1 MAEMLLLNPRGRR
14 KARRAAPAKRRT
26 TAKRRRRNPITRAVT
41 VAAPRRRRRNP
52 MTARAHRIVH
62 HRRRRR
68 NPISLGGR
76 SASIVGMLKEALI
89 GGGGAIAV
97 DLAYGQI
104 NHMLPTALQ
113 RTPGTAGA
121 GDAVKALLTVLA
133 GKFLSKPTRGLSVK
147 AAQGS
152 LIVQAHGLIAGMLPS
167 TMTLGYAVPG
177 HVVPGAPRIGP
188 NAALLQRYTQP
199 GVTPLLSRFTAPG
212 VSPLLN
218 GSRAS
223 VMDRE
228 GVRYR

>member
-1 MAEMLLLNPRGRR
+1 MAEMLLLNPRSRR
-14 KARRAAPAKRRT
+14 KARRAAPAKRRA
-26 TAKRRRRNPITRAVT
+26 TAKRRRNPITRAVT
-41 VAAPRRRRRNP
+41 VSATP
-52 MTARAHRIVH
+52 

-68 NPISLGGR
+68 NPIAARAHRVIRSRRRRNPIALGGR
-76 SASIVGMLKEALI
+76 SASIVAMLKEALI

-97 DLAYGQI
+97 DLLYGQI
-104 NHMLPTALQ
+104 NDKLPTSMQ

-121 GDAVKALLTVLA
+121 GDAVKALVTVLA
-133 GKFLSKPTRGLSVK
+133 GKFLSKATRGMSVK

-199 GVTPLLSRFTAPG
+199 GVTPLLSRYTAPG
-212 VSPLLN
+212 VSALMN
-218 GSRAS
+218 GNRQS

>member
-26 TAKRRRRNPITRAVT
+26 TAKRRRNPITRAVT

-52 MTARAHRIVH
+52 MTARSHRIVH
-62 HRRRRR
+62 HRRRR
-68 NPISLGGR
+68 NPISLGRGNV
-76 SASIVGMLKEALI
+76 SIVNMLKEALI

-104 NHMLPTALQ
+104 NGMLPTSLQ

-133 GKFLSKPTRGLSVK
+133 GKFLGKATRGLSVK

-199 GVTPLLSRFTAPG
+199 GVTPLLSRYTAPG

-218 GSRAS
+218 GSRQT